1 MWSGRFLIFSFQVG
15 DLIGLA
21 SKCNYMNANKQVKTH
36 CREIMWYEPGNNQFS
51 LYWKQLDVLHTVVGM
66 IIDNDICIIIKT
78 KGEVGITMI
87 HRLIL
92 SLTYFFAS
100 MLCKG

>member
-1 MWSGRFLIFSFQVG
+1 MQANVI
-15 DLIGLA
+15 I
-21 SKCNYMNANKQVKTH
+21 YANKQVKTH
-36 CREIMWYEPGNNQFS
+36 CPEIMWYEPETNQFS
-51 LYWKQLDVLHTVVGM
+51 LYWKQLDVLHTVEDM

-87 HRLIL
+87 DRLIL
-92 SLTYFFAS
+92 SLAYFFAS